1 MPIGEY
7 HFRTGVSCMF
17 EMATS
22 DATRI
27 LPPHL
32 QPVEVRHQRS
42 ILAINAF
49 HVDESE
55 VGAYVELTFAVIVP
69 PIACAWGQHPKAGFY
84 PFLAATSSRES
95 REHRT
100 ERLRIPHLTESIDAR
115 FLETCGALRV
125 EVWSKSG
132 PVLELSVTQHH
143 WMETSHLLHA
153 FMMDG
158 EQKLKADLRIS
169 GRYTVHENERG
180 RMTLHSHPMTQALTL
195 EEVSPYP
202 FREHWLKEGV
212 EVFQE
217 VEAI

>member
-1 MPIGEY
+1 MPVGEY
-7 HFRTGVSCMF
+7 HFRTGVSCLF

-22 DATRI
+22 DAARI

-49 HVDESE
+49 HVVESV
-55 VGAYVELTFAVIVP
+55 VGPYVELTFAVVVP
-69 PIACAWGQHPKAGFY
+69 PLVCSWAEHPKAGFY

-100 ERLRIPHLTESIDAR
+100 EALRIPHLTENIDAR
-115 FLETCGALRV
+115 FVESCGTLRM

-132 PVLELSVTQHH
+132 PIAELTVTQHQ
-143 WMETSHLLHA
+143 WSESSHLLHT

-158 EQKLKADLRIS
+158 ERKLKADLRIS
-169 GRYTVHENERG
+169 GTYTMHENERG
-180 RMTLHSHPMTQALTL
+180 RLALHPHPMTQALTL
-195 EEVSPYP
+195 DEVSPWP

-212 EVFQE
+212 EVFQD